1 MLTILWILLRNNN
14 ISNIDDKNKINLIL
28 GFICF
33 DCKNLNDILY
43 SFQKYVLKDF
53 NHELSDE
60 EMMYLTVHIKRI
72 IKED

>member
-1 MLTILWILLRNNN
+1 MELIGKN
-14 ISNIDDKNKINLIL
+14 ITYKYPSSK
-28 GFICF
+28 
-33 DCKNLNDILY
+33 
-43 SFQKYVLKDF
+43 KYVLKDF